1 VVAQLSDQPARAIA
15 YVSCDPATLARDLAR
30 FRDEGVFE
38 PVSVTP
44 VDLFPQTFHVE
55 NVTILH
61 RLDAR

>member
-1 VVAQLSDQPARAIA
+1 
-15 YVSCDPATLARDLAR
+15 
-30 FRDEGVFE
+30 

-61 RLDAR
+61 RQ